1 MPNSYIEYSSSG
13 TGANQL
19 GQQVFSFSSIDFLN
33 IADIKV
39 KGWNGSI
46 WQDVALLSSYGDSS
60 PTDGR
65 KASDKTLKLSA
76 IPSFQKIR
84 LYRQTTSNALVDFV
98 DGARLT
104 ERDLDTAYKQG
115 LFVAQEVSE
124 DAGAIGSLLT
134 SLNDLTLGGLTTV
147 DNLTAT
153 GTVSLPSSTN
163 LSVNNLT
170 ATGTVSIPNSNF
182 AKLFVTNS
190 APQTLSANTLTDVV
204 LNDEERDNTNS
215 FANNT
220 FTPPANGYY
229 CIQGQVEVNCT
240 DPNDLS
246 HVEIQIDKA
255 GSPINGTIQ
264 THSET
269 HGLHGGSN
277 SNFTKASVSTFA
289 IDFLTTNQ
297 PIKLRVK
304 ANSGA
309 GTLQILAQRAALGIF
324 QLA

>member
-1 MPNSYIEYSSSG
+1 MANSYIEYT
-13 TGANQL
+13 TGGSNINEL
-19 GQQVFSFSSIDFLN
+19 QQAVFSYSGIE
-33 IADIKV
+33 V
-39 KGWNGSI
+39 
-46 WQDVALLSSYGDSS
+46 
-60 PTDGR
+60 
-65 KASDKTLKLSA
+65 LSA
-76 IPSFQKIR
+76 DHIKAFALKSDGNKHQFTISSRNATAKTVTLSELPSSLSPSVSKVRI
-84 LYRQTTSNALVDFV
+84 YRQTSSEALVDFV

-104 ERDLDTAYKQG
+104 ERDLDTAYKQSLLVG
-115 LFVAQEVSE
+115 QEVQE
-124 DAGAIGSLLT
+124 DAAGNNT
-134 SLNDLTLGGLTTV
+134 TLNNVTDLTLGGLTTV
-147 DNLTAT
+147 T
-153 GTVSLPSSTN
+153 
-163 LSVNNLT
+163 NLT

-190 APQTLSANTLTDVV
+190 LPQTLSANTLTDVV
-204 LNDEERDNTNS
+204 LNDEGRDNTNS

-220 FTPPANGYY
+220 FTPPATGYY

-255 GSPINGTIQ
+255 GSTMDGTIQ
-264 THSET
+264 SNSET
-269 HGLHGGSN
+269 HAQGGSN
-277 SNFTKASVSTFA
+277 TNMTKASVSTFA

-309 GTLQILAQRAALGIF
+309 GTLQIIAQRAALGIF

>member
-1 MPNSYIEYSSSG
+1 MAKTYVEYSELG
-13 TGANQL
+13 TGTDQRGQNQFSYADIEVLNVNDIKCKGFIMNAWADVSIANQ
-19 GQQVFSFSSIDFLN
+19 GSS
-33 IADIKV
+33 
-39 KGWNGSI
+39 
-46 WQDVALLSSYGDSS
+46 DS
-60 PTDGR
+60 TAN
-65 KASDKTLKLSA
+65 KKITLTASDALQYT
-76 IPSFQKIR
+76 KIR
-84 LYRQTTSNALVDFV
+84 VYRQTSSDALVDFV

-104 ERDLDTAYKQG
+104 ESDLDTAYKQG
-115 LFVAQEVSE
+115 LFVAQEVQE
-124 DAGAIGSLLT
+124 DAAAVGIVNTNNLT
-134 SLNDLTLGGLTTV
+134 FQGTTSV
-147 DNLTAT
+147 DNLSAT
-153 GTVSLPSSTN
+153 GTTV
-163 LSVNNLT
+163 LSNLT
-170 ATGTVSIPNSNF
+170 ATGTVSIPTSNF

-190 APQTLSANTLTDVV
+190 APQTLTANTLTDVV

-215 FANNT
+215 FTNNT

-255 GSPINGTIQ
+255 GSAINGTIQ

-269 HGLHGGSN
+269 HEPDGDAN
-277 SNFTKASVSTFA
+277 SNYTKASVSTFA
-289 IDFLTTNQ
+289 IDYLTTNQ

-309 GTLQILAQRAALGIF
+309 GTLQIIAQRAALGIF

>member
-190 APQTLSANTLTDVV
+190 LPQTLSANTLTDVV
-204 LNDEERDNTNS
+204 LNDEERDT
-215 FANNT
+215 ANAFLNNA
-220 FTPPANGYY
+220 FTPPANGFYY
-229 CIQGQVEVNCT
+229 IHGQVEVNCT

-246 HVEIQIDKA
+246 HVEIRIEKS

-264 THSET
+264 SNSET
-269 HGLHGGSN
+269 HAQGGSN
-277 SNFTKASVSTFA
+277 TNMTKASVSTFA

-309 GTLQILAQRAALGIF
+309 GTLQIIAQRAALGIF

>member
-1 MPNSYIEYSSSG
+1 MPNTYIEYSELG
-13 TGANQL
+13 TGTNQRGQNQFSYANIE
-19 GQQVFSFSSIDFLN
+19 VLN
-33 IADIKV
+33 ANDIKC
-39 KGWNGSI
+39 KGLLMNAWTDVPLASQGS
-46 WQDVALLSSYGDSS
+46 LDSS
-60 PTDGR
+60 ANKKITLT
-65 KASDKTLKLSA
+65 ASDALQYT
-76 IPSFQKIR
+76 KIR
-84 LYRQTTSNALVDFV
+84 VYRQTTSNALVDFV

-104 ERDLDTAYKQG
+104 ESDLDTAYKQG
-115 LFVAQEVSE
+115 LFVAQEVAE
-124 DAGAIGSLLT
+124 DAAAIGTTSTNNLSLSGT
-134 SLNDLTLGGLTTV
+134 TTV

-229 CIQGQVEVNCT
+229 CIQGQVRVTCT

-246 HVEIQIDKA
+246 LVELLLTKSD
-255 GSPINGTIQ
+255 SPINGTTQ
-264 THSET
+264 GLSER
-269 HGLHGGSN
+269 HGDSSGGGGSN
-277 SNFTKASVSTFA
+277 TNMTTASVSTFA

-297 PIKLRVK
+297 PIKMRVK

-309 GTLQILAQRAALGIF
+309 GTLSINAQDAAFGVF

>member
-1 MPNSYIEYSSSG
+1 MPNSYIEYTGSGSG
-13 TGANQL
+13 TNQL
-19 GQQVFSFSSIDFLN
+19 GQKTFSFSTLDFIN
-33 IADIKV
+33 VNDIKIA
-39 KGWNGSI
+39 GWNGSSWI
-46 WQDVALLSSYGDSS
+46 KAGDSNLALDTS
-60 PTDGR
+60 HGTNGYDTT
-65 KASDKTLKLSA
+65 AKTLKTLGN
-76 IPSFQKIR
+76 PSSSSVSILR

-104 ERDLDTAYKQG
+104 ESDLDTAYKQG

-124 DAGAIGSLLT
+124 DAGAVGVLT
-134 SLNDLTLGGLTTV
+134 NLNDLTLGGTTNV
-147 DNLTAT
+147 TNLTA
-153 GTVSLPSSTN
+153 S
-163 LSVNNLT
+163 
-170 ATGTVSIPNSNF
+170 GTVSIPNSNF

-220 FTPPANGYY
+220 FTPPATGYY
-229 CIQGQVEVNCT
+229 CIQGQVEVTCT

-246 HVEIQIDKA
+246 HVEIQLDKS
-255 GSPINGTIQ
+255 GSTLDGTIQ
-264 THSET
+264 SISET
-269 HGLHGGSN
+269 HASGGSN
-277 SNFTKASVSTFA
+277 TNMTKASVSTFA
-289 IDFLTTNQ
+289 VDFLTTNQ

-309 GTLQILAQRAALGIF
+309 GTLQIIAQRAALGIF

>member
-124 DAGAIGSLLT
+124 DAGAVGSLTTLD
-134 SLNDLTLGGLTTV
+134 DLTLGGTTTV
-147 DNLTAT
+147 TNLTAT
-153 GTVSLPSSTN
+153 GTVS
-163 LSVNNLT
+163 T
-170 ATGTVSIPNSNF
+170 AL
-182 AKLFVTNS
+182 AKLFVTNN

-204 LNDEERDNTNS
+204 LNDEERDTANA

-220 FTPPANGYY
+220 FTPPANGFYY
-229 CIQGQVEVNCT
+229 IHGQVEVNCT

-246 HVEIQIDKA
+246 HVEIQIDKSA
-255 GSPINGTIQ
+255 SPIDGTIQ
-264 THSET
+264 SNSET
-269 HGLHGGSN
+269 HAQGGSN
-277 SNFTKASVSTFA
+277 TNMTKASVSTFA
-289 IDFLTTNQ
+289 IDFLTTNS

-309 GTLQILAQRAALGIF
+309 GTLQIIAQRAALGIF

>member
-124 DAGAIGSLLT
+124 DAGAVGSLTTLD
-134 SLNDLTLGGLTTV
+134 DLTLGGTTTV

-153 GTVSLPSSTN
+153 GTVSLPSSTD
-163 LSVNNLT
+163 LSISDLT
-170 ATGTVSIPNSNF
+170 ATGVVRIFNNPNANHFYRTGTWSPDITINGSSVVDIPNSNKDYTKIGRVVF
-182 AKLFVTNS
+182 IS
-190 APQTLSANTLTDVV
+190 AHIVLSIGIPNGSFTITGLPFSVVSRGTMSMSVLDSSASFTAFDQIPTAAVDESGDDIVCDTAGISYGFNDRINLTG
-204 LNDEERDNTNS
+204 
-215 FANNT
+215 FY
-220 FTPPANGYY
+220 FT
-229 CIQGQVEVNCT
+229 
-240 DPNDLS
+240 S
-246 HVEIQIDKA
+246 
-255 GSPINGTIQ
+255 
-264 THSET
+264 
-269 HGLHGGSN
+269 
-277 SNFTKASVSTFA
+277 
-289 IDFLTTNQ
+289 
-297 PIKLRVK
+297 
-304 ANSGA
+304 
-309 GTLQILAQRAALGIF
+309 
-324 QLA
+324 